1 MAGIPQVCV
10 DFPEYRKI
18 NDEFDVALMIGNT
31 ETNTI
36 VSAMNNL
43 LHDDVLYERLRQN
56 CLKAR
61 EALNWEHEEIKLK
74 AFWKN
79 ICTLSR

>member
-10 DFPEYRKI
+10 NYPEYRKI
-18 NDEFDVALMIGNT
+18 NDEFEIALMIGNT

-43 LHDDVLYERLRQN
+43 LDDDVLYERLRQN

-61 EALNWEHEEIKLK
+61 ETLNWEHEEIKLK

-79 ICTLSR
+79 IYTSSH